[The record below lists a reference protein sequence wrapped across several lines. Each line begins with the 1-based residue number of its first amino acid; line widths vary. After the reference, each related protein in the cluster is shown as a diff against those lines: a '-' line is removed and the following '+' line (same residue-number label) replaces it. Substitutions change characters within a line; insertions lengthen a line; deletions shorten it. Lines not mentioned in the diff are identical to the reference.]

1 MPLSVNVG
9 LRPQGLEGLSIHR
22 LQYQCLRQ
30 SWIRPSWPV
39 PTTCRRKLPIFTCRL
54 RSPWIARLLAAL
66 AKTILLL
73 KPPVRNPPPRA
84 NGNGNGAA
92 RGNGRGPS
100 PPPNRT
106 KRAIQAICR
115 RLGTDA
121 EYEAQQLIGLPFLS
135 LSIKQASELIDSLK
149 AVEPPEAAPAGRN
162 GGGR

>member
-9 LRPQGLEGLSIHR
+9 LSRKASKDYQSIGYSINVSAE
-22 LQYQCLRQ
+22 LDQ
-30 SWIRPSWPV
+30 
-39 PTTCRRKLPIFTCRL
+39 
-54 RSPWIARLLAAL
+54 ALLARPDDLQAQVANLYLQAQLAL
-66 AKTILLL
+66 DRQAAGSPGQDHPATQ
-73 KPPVRNPPPRA
+73 PSRQESPPRA

-92 RGNGRGPS
+92 RGNGRVVGATES
-100 PPPNRT
+100 Q

-149 AVEPPEAAPAGRN
+149 AVEPPEAASAGRN